1 MKLAGDK
8 NFPPECTE
16 PCSGH
21 MQSTTSASDDQDTSK
36 NRIIVEEASL
46 LLCTGLSTPPIT
58 RETHTFRTKL
68 TLACIAPFF
77 SRIMHGA
84 VHCRLHSPRRLAT
97 RFAWNVNSLAV
108 AKAWER
114 QCNCVIAD
122 SICMR
127 QVTII

>member
-1 MKLAGDK
+1 
-8 NFPPECTE
+8 
-16 PCSGH
+16 

-36 NRIIVEEASL
+36 NSTIVEEAPL
-46 LLCTGLSTPPIT
+46 LLCTGLSTSRIT

-68 TLACIAPFF
+68 TLACIAPF
-77 SRIMHGA
+77 HGA
-84 VHCRLHSPRRLAT
+84 VHCRLYSPRRLAT
-97 RFAWNVNSLAV
+97 RFAWNVNSFAV

-114 QCNCVIAD
+114 QCNCVITN